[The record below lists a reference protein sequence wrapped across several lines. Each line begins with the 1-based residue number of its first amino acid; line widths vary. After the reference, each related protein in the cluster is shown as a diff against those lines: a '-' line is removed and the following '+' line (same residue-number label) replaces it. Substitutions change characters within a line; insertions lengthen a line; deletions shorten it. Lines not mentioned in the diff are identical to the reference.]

1 MDKTYAPN
9 LDKVPLERYRDIL
22 KTQRLLPSRTLLG
35 EQTDARFAAMANA
48 GIRTLGELKK
58 ILSSTKK
65 RAAFAETSGVP
76 DEYLNLLRR
85 EIGSLE
91 PKAVNLSEFPEVA
104 ESDIA
109 ALTAA
114 GIHTSRELFT
124 RYTAHNDP
132 EEFARAL
139 GIDAA
144 AAHELFCLCD
154 MVRVNGAGPLWV
166 RLLYEAGFES
176 LRDIALADAADMLA
190 RTDAVNRQ
198 KQYYTLTLGIK
209 DMRFCIDAA
218 NILLRLN
225 EEG

>member
-9 LDKVPLERYRDIL
+9 LDKVPLEHYRDIL

-104 ESDIA
+104 EPDLA
-109 ALTAA
+109 ALSAA

-132 EEFARAL
+132 EEFARAI
-139 GIDAA
+139 GAEVAA
-144 AAHELFCLCD
+144 IQDLFCLCD

-176 LRDIALADAADMLA
+176 LRDVALADAADMLT

-198 KQYYTLTLGIK
+198 KRYYTLTLGIK

-225 EEG
+225 EET

>member
-1 MDKTYAPN
+1 MDKTYAPK
-9 LDKVPLERYRDIL
+9 LDKVPLEHYRDIL

-48 GIRTLGELKK
+48 GIRTLGELKG

-65 RAAFAETSGVP
+65 RAAFAEKSGVP

-91 PKAVNLSEFPEVA
+91 PKEVKLCEFPGVEERV
-104 ESDIA
+104 IA
-109 ALTAA
+109 ALAA
-114 GIHTSRELFT
+114 EGIHTSRELFT

-139 GIDAA
+139 GIDTA

-154 MVRVNGAGPLWV
+154 MIRVNGAGPLWV

-176 LRDIALADAADMLA
+176 LRDVALADAADMLA

>member
-104 ESDIA
+104 EPDLA
-109 ALTAA
+109 ALSAA

-132 EEFARAL
+132 EEFARAI
-139 GIDAA
+139 GADAA
-144 AAHELFCLCD
+144 AVRELFCLCD

-176 LRDIALADAADMLA
+176 LRDIALADAADMLT

-198 KQYYTLTLGIK
+198 KRYYTLTLGIK

-225 EEG
+225 EET

>member
-9 LDKVPLERYRDIL
+9 LVKVPLERYRDIL

-104 ESDIA
+104 EPDLA
-109 ALTAA
+109 ALSAA
-114 GIHTSRELFT
+114 GIHTSRELFA

-132 EEFARAL
+132 EEFARAI
-139 GIDAA
+139 GADAA
-144 AAHELFCLCD
+144 AVRELFCLCD

-176 LRDIALADAADMLA
+176 LRDIALADAADMLT

-198 KQYYTLTLGIK
+198 KRYYTLTLGIK

-225 EEG
+225 EET